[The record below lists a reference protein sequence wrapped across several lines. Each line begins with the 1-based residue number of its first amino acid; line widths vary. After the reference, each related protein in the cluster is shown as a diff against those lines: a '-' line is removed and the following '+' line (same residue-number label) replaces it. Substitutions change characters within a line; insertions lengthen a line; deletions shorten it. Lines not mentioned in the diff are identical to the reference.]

1 MMATMVGY
9 RRRAELHCPPVASLR
24 PVGVTQTFAW
34 FTRSPESVRV
44 DRRIEM
50 SGPSQAAEISRLSR
64 RCLVIGRTRR
74 SNTGVMCAVVT
85 LTLLLGPVSAQA
97 PDAAA
102 HKAWMNDASDAQED
116 YRFAVSD
123 KNQKAATEALTKL
136 AALMGQTEDY
146 WTARKVA
153 DGVTLAKQSRAFAS
167 QALTAAK
174 RGDMTAAGQ
183 SFDKLGA
190 SCNTCHELHLEKR

>member
-1 MMATMVGY
+1 MFGT
-9 RRRAELHCPPVASLR
+9 
-24 PVGVTQTFAW
+24 
-34 FTRSPESVRV
+34 TRS
-44 DRRIEM
+44 
-50 SGPSQAAEISRLSR
+50 
-64 RCLVIGRTRR
+64 
-74 SNTGVMCAVVT
+74 SNTRVIDTVVV
-85 LTLLLGPVSAQA
+85 LVLLSCPLAALVRPVSAQG

-123 KNQKAATEALTKL
+123 KNQKAATDALTKL
-136 AALMGQTEDY
+136 EALMGQTEDY

-153 DGVTLAKQSRAFAS
+153 DGVALAKQSRAFAA

-174 RGDMTAAGQ
+174 RGDMSTAGQ
-183 SFDKLGA
+183 SFDKMSA